1 MPCFLSDARRGLL
14 LRCRQA
20 RSDCTPVQLSEWRSR
35 IRTFHPPRFENFAAR
50 FTFRLSFWLPA
61 DRRSAPVDGSSRT
74 AYAYGPNRPPVQIL
88 AGRKTGLPA
97 LVLRTGV
104 TVLLFSEAAAK
115 GPAPCAFYFRLALRW
130 EMDAPQAWLG
140 IQRFQITDSAKKQDA
155 PRPAGQM
162 YR

>member
-1 MPCFLSDARRGLL
+1 MSHECSKAGKSLPCFLPDARRGLL

-61 DRRSAPVDGSSRT
+61 DRRSAPVYGSSRT

-97 LVLRTGV
+97 LVLRTGAKL
-104 TVLLFSEAAAK
+104 VLRINRAK
-115 GPAPCAFYFRLALRW
+115 PVPYGAGLRPAPCAFYFR
-130 EMDAPQAWLG
+130 
-140 IQRFQITDSAKKQDA
+140 
-155 PRPAGQM
+155 PA
-162 YR
+162 